1 MREREIRDERK
12 ATNND
17 LYSNVDTH
25 TFFSL
30 NLSDSDEE
38 DVVMMEGTKDSD
50 VKTDEVTPG
59 NVLEVVD
66 GGGGERVEMENVRK
80 NKIQEPESGE
90 FLFLHAGGWEDVE
103 RTITGRWRFC
113 FVFKSDPSSLL
124 LFARYYFPQT
134 LIPILRSI

>member
-17 LYSNVDTH
+17 LYSNIAIH
-25 TFFSL
+25 AFFSL

-50 VKTDEVTPG
+50 VKTDEVKPG

-80 NKIQEPESGE
+80 NKIQEPGSGE
-90 FLFLHAGGWEDVE
+90 
-103 RTITGRWRFC
+103 
-113 FVFKSDPSSLL
+113 SL
-124 LFARYYFPQT
+124 
-134 LIPILRSI
+134 I